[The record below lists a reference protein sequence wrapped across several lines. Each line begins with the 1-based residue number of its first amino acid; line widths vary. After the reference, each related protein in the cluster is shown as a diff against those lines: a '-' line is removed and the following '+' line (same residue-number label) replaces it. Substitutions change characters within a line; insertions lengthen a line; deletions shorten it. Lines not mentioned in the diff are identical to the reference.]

1 MVEDLE
7 EMEEMEAV
15 FAGAP
20 AVLVVTVV
28 LSS

>member
-1 MVEDLE
+1 MVEDLVE
-7 EMEEMEAV
+7 LVARVAV
-15 FAGAP
+15 FAGDL